1 MCTMLVGREHEWQLV
16 SDRLDR
22 DLPILVFGEPGIGKT
37 TLLREAAAAT
47 GRGVLEGGALA
58 SLGWMPFLPLA
69 RALGERRLGGD
80 AAAVARR
87 VRERLMGRV
96 LVIDDVHWAD
106 EGTIEAIELLA
117 PSVPIAAA
125 ARPGGPAWTTL
136 QDRLLGAGFVV
147 VELPPLA
154 DAEAEAVVRAARADL
169 SVTAIRRLVRR
180 CGGNPL
186 LLGELAGHDGEAAES
201 LRLVVGERVSALSES
216 ARSCFSLLSLAG
228 RPIPRQA
235 LATRDV
241 GALRSAR
248 LVQLRGDDVEVRHAL
263 IGEIAVARL
272 DAPSTM
278 LLHRRLADIVET
290 PGEVA
295 RHLEAAGEPVA
306 AAEAALRAAST
317 AVDHPAERAAHLGV
331 AARCT
336 TGAEADALRLSAASA
351 LASALDHA
359 SAEAILDEQVSD
371 DLAVRTE
378 AAIVRSRTRWGLAD
392 PEGARTA
399 IHAGVVDARRADPA
413 TAARMAVETSREWM
427 FIDWQPLR
435 AVETAEGAMEA
446 AEAAGIAPARARM
459 LLGLAY
465 YVADDPRWLMMTE
478 RALQEARSADDLE
491 TELPA
496 ANNLITGHE
505 SAGDPRLGRRVA
517 AQMIERTAR
526 LGLETWR
533 SQFRAMAI
541 NLDLH
546 AGDLI
551 AVVEQCAELLDE
563 PLDPA
568 TRRQVENSLHV
579 ALIDLGRFEVVAERL
594 ASTGVPVDATP
605 RSQSG
610 TARWIAAEAALWGGR
625 PGDALRLA
633 GEAREAGFEDVF
645 APLVERWAA
654 FELGAAIP
662 GPLPPTEHPLERAAR
677 PESVGILALATDHPS
692 AAVLPF
698 DEAAGYWRPYH
709 KRGEL
714 RCRWAAAE
722 ALRRSGSSDDARAR
736 LLDLEREL
744 KERAMLPLLSRV
756 HRSLRLLG
764 VRRAAPRAHNDVHGL
779 TAREREVPTSWPGA

>member
-1 MCTMLVGREHEWQLV
+1 
-16 SDRLDR
+16 
-22 DLPILVFGEPGIGKT
+22 
-37 TLLREAAAAT
+37 
-47 GRGVLEGGALA
+47 
-58 SLGWMPFLPLA
+58 
-69 RALGERRLGGD
+69 
-80 AAAVARR
+80 
-87 VRERLMGRV
+87 
-96 LVIDDVHWAD
+96 
-106 EGTIEAIELLA
+106 
-117 PSVPIAAA
+117 
-125 ARPGGPAWTTL
+125 
-136 QDRLLGAGFVV
+136 
-147 VELPPLA
+147 
-154 DAEAEAVVRAARADL
+154 
-169 SVTAIRRLVRR
+169 
-180 CGGNPL
+180 
-186 LLGELAGHDGEAAES
+186 
-201 LRLVVGERVSALSES
+201 
-216 ARSCFSLLSLAG
+216 
-228 RPIPRQA
+228 
-235 LATRDV
+235 
-241 GALRSAR
+241 
-248 LVQLRGDDVEVRHAL
+248 
-263 IGEIAVARL
+263 
-272 DAPSTM
+272 
-278 LLHRRLADIVET
+278 
-290 PGEVA
+290 
-295 RHLEAAGEPVA
+295 
-306 AAEAALRAAST
+306 
-317 AVDHPAERAAHLGV
+317 
-331 AARCT
+331 
-336 TGAEADALRLSAASA
+336 
-351 LASALDHA
+351 
-359 SAEAILDEQVSD
+359 
-371 DLAVRTE
+371 
-378 AAIVRSRTRWGLAD
+378 
-392 PEGARTA
+392 
-399 IHAGVVDARRADPA
+399 
-413 TAARMAVETSREWM
+413 M

-435 AVETAEGAMEA
+435 TVETAEGATEA

-491 TELPA
+491 TDLPA

-505 SAGDPRLGRRVA
+505 SAGDTRLGRRVA
-517 AQMIERTAR
+517 EQMIGRTAR
-526 LGLETWR
+526 LGLDTWR

-546 AGDLI
+546 AGDLV

-594 ASTGVPVDATP
+594 ASTGVPIDATP

-645 APLVERWAA
+645 GPLVERWAA

-677 PESVGILALATDHPS
+677 PESAGILALATDHPG

-722 ALRRSGSSDDARAR
+722 AL
-736 LLDLEREL
+736 
-744 KERAMLPLLSRV
+744 RAMLPLLSRV

-779 TAREREVPTSWPGA
+779 TAREGEVLDLVAGGLTNAEIARRLRIARPTVTTIMGSAMARLGATSRGQAAAILAAGAVT